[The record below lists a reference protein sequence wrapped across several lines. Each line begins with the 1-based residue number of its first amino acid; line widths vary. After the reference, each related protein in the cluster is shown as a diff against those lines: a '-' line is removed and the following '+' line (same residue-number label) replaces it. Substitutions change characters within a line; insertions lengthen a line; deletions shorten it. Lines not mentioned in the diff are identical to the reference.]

1 MAGYTDRSF
10 WAIYIADVVAF
21 IGVSYG
27 GAVVS
32 AILLLTGASWRAPLG
47 APG

>member
-1 MAGYTDRSF
+1 MAGYTDSSF

-32 AILLLTGASWRAPLG
+32 RRSSC
-47 APG
+47 